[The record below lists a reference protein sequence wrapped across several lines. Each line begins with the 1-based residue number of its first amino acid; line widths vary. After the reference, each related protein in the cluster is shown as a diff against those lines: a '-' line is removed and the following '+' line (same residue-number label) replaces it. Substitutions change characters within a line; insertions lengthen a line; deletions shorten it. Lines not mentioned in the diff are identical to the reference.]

1 MSEQLS
7 VAVIGAGMAGRSHAA
22 AYRMVNTV
30 FGAGLPPVRLA
41 AIADA
46 NVTLAEDGARRY
58 GYEKALPSWEA
69 VAEDPSIDAVSIVV
83 GNALHRPIAE
93 ALVAAGKHVLC
104 EKPLAGSMEDARAMV
119 ELERSGNVV
128 TAVGYTFR
136 RSPAVAAIR
145 EHLRNGELGELTTF
159 HGRYWCDYACDPRSP
174 LTWRFKGGLGSGA
187 LGDIG
192 AHIIDLGEHLCGRIV
207 SVAGGNLS
215 IQIPKRPLPLGA
227 VVGHGTAP
235 VSNEMGEVEN
245 EDTATFT
252 ARFASGL
259 AATFSLSRTAFGMPN
274 GLGFDIYGVSGRAS
288 FDFHRPAEYLFDDA
302 QPEARTRGLRQ
313 VIVGPQM
320 PYFRGGYPMEAP
332 GVGIGNQEQFTY
344 QARAF
349 LDQIAG
355 TPDPLPPNASFAD
368 GLRSMEIIQAVVR
381 SAQSDG
387 AAVPVPPASAGAVAS
402 DAGSGTAPVPA
413 PPA

>member
-1 MSEQLS
+1 MTGSTLS

-22 AYRMVNTV
+22 AYRAVNTV
-30 FGAGLPPVRLA
+30 FGEGLPPVRLA

-46 NVTLAEDGARRY
+46 NTALAEDCARRY
-58 GYEKALPSWEA
+58 GFEKAVSSWEA
-69 VAEDPSIDAVSIVV
+69 VAEDPGIDAVSIVV

-119 ELERSGNVV
+119 ALEERAEVV
-128 TAVGYTFR
+128 TAVGYTYR

-145 EHLRNGELGELTTF
+145 DHVRGAELGELTLF
-159 HGRYWCDYACDPRSP
+159 DGRYWCDYGCDPRAP
-174 LTWRFKGGLGSGA
+174 LTWRYQGGPGTGA

-192 AHIIDLGEHLCGRIV
+192 AHVIDVAEYLCGPIV
-207 SVAGGNLS
+207 TVSGGALS
-215 IQIPKRPLPLGA
+215 TQVPKRPLPLGA
-227 VVGHGTAP
+227 VVGHNVGP
-235 VSNEMGEVEN
+235 VGSETGEVEN
-245 EDTATFT
+245 EDTAMFS
-252 ARFASGL
+252 AVFASGL
-259 AATFSLSRTAFGMPN
+259 QASFSVSRTAFGMPN
-274 GLGFDIYGVSGRAS
+274 GMSFDVYGLGGRAS
-288 FDFHRPAEYLFDDA
+288 FDIHRPAEYLFDDA
-302 QPEARTRGLRQ
+302 QPDARTRGPRQ

-332 GVGIGNQEQFTY
+332 GVGIGNSETFTY

-368 GLRSMEIIQAVVR
+368 ALHTMEIIQAVLR
-381 SAQSDG
+381 SSQSGG
-387 AAVPVPPASAGAVAS
+387 AAVTVP
-402 DAGSGTAPVPA
+402 
-413 PPA
+413 